1 MLRLAF
7 LFSSF
12 LLEILYY
19 PIKILR
25 QWYTLLILYSQSL
38 LECYIILQF
47 TAAVECFHFS
57 ATWTPGSLVRGSTCY
72 VNYFPRCY
80 NKMNFFPDT
89 EYSVWCTTNST
100 LRGSDGIEFVV
111 ACCDHS
117 DYCNRDLRP
126 SFPTYESRGR
136 SYFHFANH
144 LGRGTINRS

>member
-1 MLRLAF
+1 MLPLAF
-7 LFSSF
+7 LYSSF
-12 LLEILYY
+12 LLDTIPTKSYSSD
-19 PIKILR
+19 ILR
-25 QWYTLLILYSQSL
+25 WYFIHLRERVTSFYNLRQLSSVSIFRRHDHHSL
-38 LECYIILQF
+38 
-47 TAAVECFHFS
+47 A
-57 ATWTPGSLVRGSTCY
+57 RGSTCY

-80 NKMNFFPDT
+80 NKVNFFPDT

-100 LRGSDGIEFVV
+100 LRNSDGTEYVI

>member
-1 MLRLAF
+1 MLPLAF
-7 LFSSF
+7 LYSSF
-12 LLEILYY
+12 FLDTIPSKSYSSD
-19 PIKILR
+19 ILR
-25 QWYTLLILYSQSL
+25 WYFIHHLRERVTSFYSLRQLSSVS
-38 LECYIILQF
+38 IFRQ
-47 TAAVECFHFS
+47 HNRH
-57 ATWTPGSLVRGSTCY
+57 SLVRGSTCY
-72 VNYFPRCY
+72 VNYFLRCY
-80 NKMNFFPDT
+80 NKVNFFPDT

-100 LRGSDGIEFVV
+100 LRGPDGIEFVV